1 MTSDTLLV
9 AGIDVGAATAK
20 AVVLNAN
27 EILSSH
33 VLPTG
38 ESVERAAESVMEE
51 TLDTTHLS
59 LKEVDYVI
67 ATGYGR
73 RAVAF
78 ADEVITEISCH
89 AKGVNMLMPHART
102 VIDIGGQDSKVIEID
117 EKGNIVNFAMNDKC
131 AAGTG
136 RFLEVMAKVLNAD
149 IQDIGLLSLDGTDP
163 CQISN
168 TCTVFAESEMVALRA
183 DGKRREDILAG
194 IHHAMA
200 HRVAIM
206 GNAIGFRDQVVFT
219 GGVARNEGMKKALQ
233 DRIGKE
239 VLVPEN
245 PQIVGALGAALMAR
259 DKRRTAVTSS

>member
-20 AVVLNAN
+20 AVVLNAD

-38 ESVERAAESVMEE
+38 ESVKRAAESVMEE

-117 EKGNIVNFAMNDKC
+117 EKGNIVNFTMNDKC

-183 DGKRREDILAG
+183 DGKGREDILAG

>member
-1 MTSDTLLV
+1 MTADTLLM

-20 AVVLNAN
+20 AVILNGTR
-27 EILSSH
+27 ILSSH

-38 ESVERAAESVMEE
+38 DSVTTAAESVIQA
-51 TLDTTHLS
+51 TLDAAGLS
-59 LKEVDYVI
+59 LENLDYVI

-73 RAVAF
+73 RAVGF

-89 AKGVNMLMPHART
+89 AKGVNMLIPQART
-102 VIDIGGQDSKVIEID
+102 VIDIGGQDSKMIEID
-117 EKGNIVNFAMNDKC
+117 EDGNIANFAMNDKC

-149 IQDIGLLSLDGTDP
+149 IADIGLLSLEGSDP

-183 DGKRREDILAG
+183 EGKRREDILAG
-194 IHHAMA
+194 IHSAMA

-206 GNAIGFRDQVVFT
+206 GGAIGFRDQVVFT
-219 GGVARNEGMKKALQ
+219 GGVARNVGMKKALQ
-233 DRIGKE
+233 DRMGKE

-245 PQIVGALGAALMAR
+245 PQIVGALGAAIIAR
-259 DKRRTAVTSS
+259 DKSR

>member
-27 EILSSH
+27 RILSSH

-38 ESVERAAESVMEE
+38 ESVTRAAESVMREP
-51 TLDTTHLS
+51 LDRIELS
-59 LKEVDYVI
+59 REKFGYVI

-73 RAVAF
+73 KAVPF
-78 ADEVITEISCH
+78 ADEAITEISCH
-89 AKGVNMLMPHART
+89 AKGVNMLMPEART

-117 EKGNIVNFAMNDKC
+117 EKGNIANFMMNDKC

-149 IQDIGLLSLDGTDP
+149 IKDIGLISLDGTDP
-163 CQISN
+163 CQVSN

-183 DGKRREDILAG
+183 EGKSREDILAG
-194 IHHAMA
+194 IHSAMA

-206 GNAIGFRDQVVFT
+206 GNAIGFRDRVVFT
-219 GGVARNEGMKKALQ
+219 GGVARNVGMKKALE
-233 DRIGKE
+233 DRIDKE

-245 PQIVGALGAALMAR
+245 PQIVGALGAAIIAR
-259 DKRRTAVTSS
+259 DKRHAHMSSS

>member
-27 EILSSH
+27 RILSSR

-38 ESVERAAESVMEE
+38 ESVTSAAESVMRE
-51 TLDTTHLS
+51 TLDTINLS
-59 LKEVDYVI
+59 RQEIDYVI

-73 RAVAF
+73 KAVPF
-78 ADEVITEISCH
+78 ADEAITEISCH
-89 AKGVNMLMPHART
+89 AKGVNMLMPGART

-117 EKGNIVNFAMNDKC
+117 EKGNIANFMMNDKC

-136 RFLEVMAKVLNAD
+136 RFLEVMAKVLNAR
-149 IQDIGLLSLDGTDP
+149 IEDIGLISLDGTDP

-183 DGKRREDILAG
+183 EGKSREDILAG
-194 IHHAMA
+194 IHSAMA

-206 GNAIGFRDQVVFT
+206 GNAIGFRDRVVFT
-219 GGVARNEGMKKALQ
+219 GGVARNVGMKKALQ

-239 VLVPEN
+239 VLVPDN
-245 PQIVGALGAALMAR
+245 PQIVGALGAAIIAR
-259 DKRRTAVTSS
+259 DKRHADTRSS

>member
-1 MTSDTLLV
+1 MTSDTLFL

-27 EILSSH
+27 RILSAH

-38 ESVERAAESVMEE
+38 ESVTRAAESVMRE
-51 TLDTTHLS
+51 TLDAIRLS
-59 LKEVDYVI
+59 LEKIDYVI

-73 RAVAF
+73 RAVPF

-89 AKGVNMLMPHART
+89 AKGVNMLMPRART

-117 EKGNIVNFAMNDKC
+117 EDGNIVNFTMNDKC

-149 IQDIGLLSLDGTDP
+149 IEDIGLLSRQGTDP
-163 CQISN
+163 CPISN

-183 DGKRREDILAG
+183 EGKSREDILAG
-194 IHHAMA
+194 IHSAMA

-206 GNAIGFRDQVVFT
+206 GSAIGFRDQVVFT
-219 GGVARNEGMKKALQ
+219 GGVARNVGMKKALQ

-245 PQIVGALGAALMAR
+245 PQIVGALGAAIIAR
-259 DKRRTAVTSS
+259 DKRQAERASS

>member
-1 MTSDTLLV
+1 MRSDTLLL

-27 EILSSH
+27 KILSSH

-38 ESVERAAESVMEE
+38 DSVTGAAETVMKI
-51 TLDTTHLS
+51 TLDAIPLAREK
-59 LKEVDYVI
+59 LDYVI

-73 RAVAF
+73 KAVSF
-78 ADEVITEISCH
+78 ADEAITEISCH
-89 AKGVNMLMPHART
+89 AKGVNMLLPEART
-102 VIDIGGQDSKVIEID
+102 VIDIGGQDSKVIEVD
-117 EKGNIVNFAMNDKC
+117 EKGNIVNFMMNDKC

-194 IHHAMA
+194 IHSAMA

-206 GNAIGFRDQVVFT
+206 GSAIGFRDRVVFT
-219 GGVARNEGMKKALQ
+219 GGVARNVGMQKALQ
-233 DRIGKE
+233 DRIGKD

-245 PQIVGALGAALMAR
+245 PQIVGALGAAIIAR
-259 DKRRTAVTSS
+259 DKRRNDIGAG

>member
-1 MTSDTLLV
+1 MTSDALFL

-20 AVVLNAN
+20 AVVLKADR
-27 EILSSH
+27 ILSAH

-38 ESVERAAESVMEE
+38 DSVTRAAESVMRE
-51 TLDTTHLS
+51 TLNAIQLS
-59 LKEVDYVI
+59 LEDIDYVI

-73 RAVAF
+73 RAVPF

-89 AKGVNMLMPHART
+89 AKGVNLLMPRAGT

-117 EKGNIVNFAMNDKC
+117 EKGNIVNFTMNDKC

-136 RFLEVMAKVLNAD
+136 RFLEVMARVLNAD
-149 IQDIGLLSLDGTDP
+149 IEDIGLLSLQGTDP
-163 CQISN
+163 CPISN

-183 DGKRREDILAG
+183 EGKSREDILAG
-194 IHHAMA
+194 IHSAMA

-206 GNAIGFRDQVVFT
+206 GSGIGFRDQVVFT
-219 GGVARNEGMKKALQ
+219 GGVARNAGMKKALQ
-233 DRIGKE
+233 DRIGRE

-245 PQIVGALGAALMAR
+245 PQIVGALGAALIAR
-259 DKRRTAVTSS
+259 DKCPGERRSG